1 MSDQY
6 TITGPDGKPM
16 VVTGDML
23 AGMNFR
29 TLTNLRDI
37 NTDQTM
43 QNLLA
48 GYEHRAFAR
57 EYLKEN
63 PWMIPSMAVA
73 TPLYTGVKALP
84 KAITGNQSRSQPS
97 LFELGQGMMGVGEG
111 AAGALSDVFAPVFR
125 SSSR

>member
-6 TITGPDGKPM
+6 TITGLDGKPM

-23 AGMNFR
+23 AGMGFK
-29 TLTNLRDI
+29 TLNDLRDR
-37 NTDQTM
+37 NTDPQL

-57 EYLKEN
+57 EYLTEN

-73 TPLYTGVKALP
+73 TPGYTAMKMLP
-84 KAITGNQSRSQPS
+84 KAVTGNRSRSQPS

-111 AAGALSDVFAPVFR
+111 AVGALSDVFAPMFR
-125 SSSR
+125 PPAR

>member
-6 TITGPDGKPM
+6 TITGLDGKPM

-23 AGMNFR
+23 AGMNHD
-29 TLTNLRDI
+29 TLYMLRSR
-37 NTDQTM
+37 NTDPQL

-57 EYLKEN
+57 QYVQEN

-73 TPLYTGVKALP
+73 VPAYSAYKALP
-84 KAITGNQSRSQPS
+84 KDLTGGQSRSQAS
-97 LFELGQGMMGVGEG
+97 LSQLGQGMMGVGEG
-111 AAGALSDVFAPVFR
+111 AIGALSDVFAPMFR
-125 SSSR
+125 PPAR